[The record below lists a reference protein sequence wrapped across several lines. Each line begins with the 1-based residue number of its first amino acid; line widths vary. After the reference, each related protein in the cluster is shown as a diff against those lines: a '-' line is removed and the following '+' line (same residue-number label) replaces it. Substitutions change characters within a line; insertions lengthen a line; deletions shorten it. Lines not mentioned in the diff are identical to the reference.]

1 MTCVVLKINLRSSK
15 AKVPFDLKQT
25 INESSNYIN
34 ATFIFINAS
43 FIYKNK
49 ASVYRFLLDKNNFG
63 SKEKEVCNK
72 ETVTYLLTNFISF
85 YKEV

>member
-1 MTCVVLKINLRSSK
+1 MINLRSSK
-15 AKVPFDLKQT
+15 AKVLFDLKQT